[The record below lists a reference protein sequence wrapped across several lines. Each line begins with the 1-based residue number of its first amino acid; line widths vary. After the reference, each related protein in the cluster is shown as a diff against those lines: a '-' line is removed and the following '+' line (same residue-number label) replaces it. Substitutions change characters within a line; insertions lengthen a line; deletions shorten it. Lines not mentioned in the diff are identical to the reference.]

1 MKKIILFVSA
11 CLLVLYSCDNEE
23 RVMDKDSKV
32 DNVMLTYDVDTDLL
46 NSINANLAERL
57 GTDTR
62 TNVAMTEQEAQ
73 EILSPLVQQ
82 GCEMRNE
89 LVQLAEDKKIDLS
102 AMEVKELKDMKD
114 QELAEFAYF
123 MQAVTQEEFADY
135 DEMHAVS
142 LEHKYTRDDVWE
154 CFKYAVGLQDLE
166 YAVWYYQGTKALMS
180 AKRAFSIIK
189 PIIKRTAGWIG
200 LAYTIYQFGDCLHG
214 KKSG

>member
-102 AMEVKELKDMKD
+102 AMEVKELKDMND

-142 LEHKYTRDDVWE
+142 LEHTMYGNV
-154 CFKYAVGLQDLE
+154 LNML
-166 YAVWYYQGTKALMS
+166 
-180 AKRAFSIIK
+180 
-189 PIIKRTAGWIG
+189 
-200 LAYTIYQFGDCLHG
+200 
-214 KKSG
+214 

>member
-23 RVMDKDSKV
+23 RVMNKDSEV
-32 DNVMLTYDVDTDLL
+32 DNVMLTYGVDTDLL

-62 TNVAMTEQEAQ
+62 TTVTMTEQEAQ

-89 LVQLAEDKKIDLS
+89 LVQLAEDEKIDLS
-102 AMEVKELKDMKD
+102 AMEVKELKDMSD
-114 QELAEFAYF
+114 QELAEFSYF

-135 DEMHAVS
+135 DEMHTVS
-142 LEHKYTRDDVWE
+142 LEHKYTREDVWE
-154 CFKYAVGLQDLE
+154 CAKYAFGIDDIKGL
-166 YAVWYYQGTKALMS
+166 YRYVSGTKALMS
-180 AKRAFSIIK
+180 AKTALAMVK
-189 PIIKRTAGWIG
+189 PFMKRTLGWVG
-200 LAYTIYQFGDCLHG
+200 VAYSIYQFGDCLHG